1 MTDIKE
7 RGDQMEE
14 ACGVF
19 GIYAQDESIN
29 VAEAAYY
36 GLFALQHRG
45 QESAGIAVAD
55 GKGIKHY
62 RNLGLVPEVFDEE
75 ILHGLTGRI
84 SIGHV
89 RYSTF
94 GSKDVINSQ
103 PLVAR
108 CKIGMLALAHNGNL
122 VNADALR
129 AQMED
134 DGAIF
139 QTSVDTEVILSLIA
153 RESSKGLIEAVRSM
167 MEKVRGSY
175 ALVLLAKDKLIGIRD
190 PYGIRPLCLGRV
202 GNSFVLASE
211 SCALDAV
218 GAEFV
223 RDIQPGEIVVIDA
236 EGVHSMHVKT
246 PMRSR
251 LCLFEFVYFARPDS
265 VIDGINVYQSRVEAG
280 KRLAIDD
287 DVEADMVIGVPDS
300 ALAAAMGYA
309 QQSGIPY
316 GDGLAKNRYVGR
328 TFIQPEQ
335 GMRELG
341 VRTKLNALTRNV
353 RGKRLILVD
362 DSIVRGTTSGRIVQL
377 LRDAGAKEI
386 HMRISAPP
394 FLHPCYY
401 GTDIDSREHLI
412 ACHHT
417 VEEIA
422 EIIGVDSL
430 GYLPL
435 ENLRD
440 LCGSEEYCSACFDGD
455 YPTSIPEDT
464 RKDQFEQKL
473 SQRKA
478 GENP

>member
-94 GSKDVINSQ
+94 GSKDVINAQ

-139 QTSVDTEVILSLIA
+139 QTSVDTEVIPLAAKPFRRLDGKLIRVIENEDHVVHASFPPTGRALICPIPKEAAPRLGETASSVTKGIRSA
-153 RESSKGLIEAVRSM
+153 RE
-167 MEKVRGSY
+167 
-175 ALVLLAKDKLIGIRD
+175 
-190 PYGIRPLCLGRV
+190 
-202 GNSFVLASE
+202 
-211 SCALDAV
+211 
-218 GAEFV
+218 
-223 RDIQPGEIVVIDA
+223 
-236 EGVHSMHVKT
+236 
-246 PMRSR
+246 
-251 LCLFEFVYFARPDS
+251 
-265 VIDGINVYQSRVEAG
+265 
-280 KRLAIDD
+280 
-287 DVEADMVIGVPDS
+287 
-300 ALAAAMGYA
+300 
-309 QQSGIPY
+309 
-316 GDGLAKNRYVGR
+316 
-328 TFIQPEQ
+328 
-335 GMRELG
+335 
-341 VRTKLNALTRNV
+341 
-353 RGKRLILVD
+353 
-362 DSIVRGTTSGRIVQL
+362 
-377 LRDAGAKEI
+377 
-386 HMRISAPP
+386 
-394 FLHPCYY
+394 
-401 GTDIDSREHLI
+401 
-412 ACHHT
+412 
-417 VEEIA
+417 
-422 EIIGVDSL
+422 
-430 GYLPL
+430 
-435 ENLRD
+435 
-440 LCGSEEYCSACFDGD
+440 
-455 YPTSIPEDT
+455 
-464 RKDQFEQKL
+464 
-473 SQRKA
+473 
-478 GENP
+478 

>member
-153 RESSKGLIEAVRSM
+153 RESSKGLIEAIRSM

-335 GMRELG
+335 KQRQNA
-341 VRTKLNALTRNV
+341 VRIKLNAISATV
-353 RGKRLILVD
+353 KGKRVVLVD
-362 DSIVRGTTSGRIVQL
+362 DSIVRGTTSRRIVTML
-377 LRDAGAKEI
+377 KEAGATEVHVRI
-386 HMRISAPP
+386 ASPPMTDPCFYGVDTSTREELISARKNTAGV
-394 FLHPCYY
+394 C
-401 GTDIDSREHLI
+401 
-412 ACHHT
+412 
-417 VEEIA
+417 EEIGA
-422 EIIGVDSL
+422 DSL
-430 GYLPL
+430 VFLSPESLLKAGSRK
-435 ENLRD
+435 E
-440 LCGSEEYCSACFDGD
+440 LCMACFTGQ
-455 YPTSIPEDT
+455 YPTALYQSPEEAN
-464 RKDQFEQKL
+464 KDVKC
-473 SQRKA
+473 
-478 GENP
+478 

>member
-1 MTDIKE
+1 MTEIKE
-7 RGDQMEE
+7 RGDRMEE

-19 GIYAQDESIN
+19 GIYAQDEAIN

-94 GSKDVINSQ
+94 GGKDVINAQ

-129 AQMED
+129 SQMED

-139 QTSVDTEVILSLIA
+139 QTTVDTEVILSLIA

-202 GNSFVLASE
+202 GSSFVLASE
-211 SCALDAV
+211 SCALDETCTALMKTAFERLQMSARSYDRIRKV
-218 GAEFV
+218 ARTIADLDGSA
-223 RDIQPGEIVVIDA
+223 DIQPQHIA
-236 EGVHSMHVKT
+236 EASATLLELVT
-246 PMRSR
+246 PIWCCLLPGISPCTYTMRS
-251 LCLFEFVYFARPDS
+251 P
-265 VIDGINVYQSRVEAG
+265 
-280 KRLAIDD
+280 
-287 DVEADMVIGVPDS
+287 P
-300 ALAAAMGYA
+300 
-309 QQSGIPY
+309 P
-316 GDGLAKNRYVGR
+316 R
-328 TFIQPEQ
+328 T
-335 GMRELG
+335 
-341 VRTKLNALTRNV
+341 
-353 RGKRLILVD
+353 
-362 DSIVRGTTSGRIVQL
+362 
-377 LRDAGAKEI
+377 
-386 HMRISAPP
+386 
-394 FLHPCYY
+394 
-401 GTDIDSREHLI
+401 
-412 ACHHT
+412 
-417 VEEIA
+417 
-422 EIIGVDSL
+422 
-430 GYLPL
+430 
-435 ENLRD
+435 
-440 LCGSEEYCSACFDGD
+440 
-455 YPTSIPEDT
+455 
-464 RKDQFEQKL
+464 
-473 SQRKA
+473 
-478 GENP
+478 

>member
-55 GKGIKHY
+55 GRGIKHY

-175 ALVLLAKDKLIGIRD
+175 ALVLLTKDKLIGIRD

-223 RDIQPGEIVVIDA
+223 RDVQPGEIVVIDA
-236 EGVHSMHVKT
+236 DGIHSMHVKT

-300 ALAAAMGYA
+300 ALAAAMGSLAVQALRSDDEALRQTAEELRQMTDYMVFQIDEELRSREPYDKRRNDPTATRNDLDIALRVASDIPNEVVYIMCRCIELMKEVVDKGDELTACSALAAVHLSVAAIRCMQAELLSYA
-309 QQSGIPY
+309 KEMDDDVFGYTIVREAELNLANHQELI
-316 GDGLAKNRYVGR
+316 DGLV
-328 TFIQPEQ
+328 E
-335 GMRELG
+335 E
-341 VRTKLNALTRNV
+341 LTR
-353 RGKRLILVD
+353 RL
-362 DSIVRGTTSGRIVQL
+362 T
-377 LRDAGAKEI
+377 
-386 HMRISAPP
+386 
-394 FLHPCYY
+394 
-401 GTDIDSREHLI
+401 RE
-412 ACHHT
+412 
-417 VEEIA
+417 
-422 EIIGVDSL
+422 
-430 GYLPL
+430 
-435 ENLRD
+435 
-440 LCGSEEYCSACFDGD
+440 
-455 YPTSIPEDT
+455 
-464 RKDQFEQKL
+464 KK
-473 SQRKA
+473 
-478 GENP
+478 